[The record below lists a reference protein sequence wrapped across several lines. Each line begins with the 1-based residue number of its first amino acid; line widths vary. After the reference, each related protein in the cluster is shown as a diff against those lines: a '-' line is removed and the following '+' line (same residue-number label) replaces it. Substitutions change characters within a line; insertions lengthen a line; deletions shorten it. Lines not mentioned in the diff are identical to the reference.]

1 MLTMLVLLKV
11 LEGEDN
17 SEEIRRVTRKIT
29 VAVEPVDKEKIKS
42 EKKENIFITTCANK
56 YTERFLI
63 YSVKYFYPIFYL
75 MFLIGYFLYY
85 ITI

>member
-1 MLTMLVLLKV
+1 M
-11 LEGEDN
+11 LEGESGEDN
-17 SEEIRRVTRKIT
+17 TEEIRRVTRKIT

-42 EKKENIFITTCANK
+42 EKKENVFITTNANK
-56 YTERFLI
+56 YIERFLI
-63 YSVKYFYPIFYL
+63 YSVKYFYPIFYV